1 MDFAKNELTAQVA
14 ETVKQFAE
22 QYIRPHVMEWD
33 EKQEFPVHI
42 LKESTL

>member
-1 MDFAKNELTAQVA
+1 MDFLQNELTTQVA

-33 EKQEFPVHI
+33 ENQVFPAF
-42 LKESTL
+42 